1 MDSYTELLVLKKK
14 LYPESKV
21 VVEGVLNETAAKNK
35 DKIPMA
41 TPPSNADKGQ

>member
-21 VVEGVLNETAAKNK
+21 VVEGVLNEFAAKSK

-41 TPPSNADKGQ
+41 TPPPNADKGQ